1 MFQKKSVSIF
11 LYFCIYRFP
20 YHYTKIVTR
29 KLVVTVLA
37 VMWCV
42 VAAVDLIPFLPVT
55 RDEEEGCSYI
65 PQRAWSLSVITVFN
79 FLPFVVIA
87 FNYLLV
93 WRVAAEITFQDF
105 ALHRSLAVSQVNSSS
120 SSKAGGGTQSE
131 KQTSVTSTEQSHEE
145 YDGENEV
152 EDDGP
157 TIKQL
162 KPSDI
167 GFLEEKPGTN
177 KTKRSALFHLAWEM
191 KATKTSVIIVT
202 VYLLCWGPIGILY
215 LIDNYCLHCISQ
227 NQSRSVDRLIVKVIS
242 FMSSILIPLVYCWR
256 TKEFR
261 TDCAVTCVVEENV
274 DFDFLCFIIWSNT
287 WVPLIDYHRVN

>member
-1 MFQKKSVSIF
+1 MF
-11 LYFCIYRFP
+11 LYFHFYFYRFP

-37 VMWCV
+37 VVWCV
-42 VAAVDLIPFLPVT
+42 VVAVDLIPFLPGH

-65 PQRAWSLSVITVFN
+65 PQRAWSFTVITVFN

-105 ALHRSLAVSQVNSSS
+105 TLHRSLAAAQVNSSS
-120 SSKAGGGTQSE
+120 SKKVGGGAQSQ
-131 KQTSVTSTEQSHEE
+131 KQTLVTSTEQSYEE
-145 YDGENEV
+145 YVGENEV
-152 EDDGP
+152 EEDGGP

-162 KPSDI
+162 KPSEL
-167 GFLEEKPGTN
+167 GFLEEKSGTN
-177 KTKRSALFHLAWEM
+177 KTKRSALFRLAWEM

-215 LIDNYCLHCISQ
+215 LIDNYCLYCISQ
-227 NQSRSVDRLIVKVIS
+227 NQSRSVDRLMVKVIS

-261 TDCAVTCVVEENV
+261 TELRRH
-274 DFDFLCFIIWSNT
+274 LCG
-287 WVPLIDYHRVN
+287 RRKR